1 VTVTAFCY
9 TAYMKTLKFK
19 SHLCDQILDGSK
31 TSTWRLFDDKDLQNG
46 DELEFLN
53 KDTGET
59 FGTATITS
67 LYTKTLGTL
76 EDKDWEGHE
85 RFASDEEMYSTY
97 RQYYGDSVDKN
108 TEVKLLSFAFTPTE
122 AKIYNKVVVVDEE
135 DNVIGAERMTDAI
148 ERKMIRRASRVYV
161 FNQSGQLLVQQRS
174 EKVLKPLMLDQSA
187 AGHVDEGETYE
198 EAAYRELEEELGL
211 TGRELELIATSFRT
225 TDFYNAIYRL
235 TIPDDTEINFDPEEI
250 KQVLWYDLA
259 TLTIKIANEQ
269 EKFTPAFKEAWALL
283 GDKLKS

>member
-1 VTVTAFCY
+1 
-9 TAYMKTLKFK
+9 MKTLKFK

>member
-1 VTVTAFCY
+1 
-9 TAYMKTLKFK
+9 MKTLEFK

>member
-1 VTVTAFCY
+1 
-9 TAYMKTLKFK
+9 M
-19 SHLCDQILDGSK
+19 
-31 TSTWRLFDDKDLQNG
+31 FDDKDLQVG
-46 DELEFLN
+46 DELEFIN

-76 EDKDWEGHE
+76 EDKDCEGHE

-97 RQYYGDSVDKN
+97 REYYGDGVDEN
-108 TEVKLLSFAFTPTE
+108 TEVELLSFAFTPTE
-122 AKIYNKVVVVDEE
+122 AKVYNKVVVVDDE
-135 DNVIGAERMTDAI
+135 DNVIGAEQMTDAI
-148 ERKMIRRASRVYV
+148 EKGMIRRASRVYV
-161 FNQSGQLLVQQRS
+161 FNQSGKLLVQQRS

-211 TGRELELIATSFRT
+211 TGRKLELIATSLRT

-250 KQVLWYDLA
+250 KQVLWYDPT
-259 TLTIKIANEQ
+259 TLTTEIANEP

-283 GDKLKS
+283 GDKLQP